1 MGEDRSPASG
11 AILEL
16 CEEYRLLSDRCAVLD
31 AEFSIGNISPS
42 KRDALFGAIHAA
54 TADMQRILNRLAAT
68 RSDSIAAVRAK
79 ATVIASVLR
88 AAKAA
93 NSETILTSE
102 LVALVLS
109 VAEEICDLI

>member
-31 AEFSIGNISPS
+31 AEFS
-42 KRDALFGAIHAA
+42 
-54 TADMQRILNRLAAT
+54 M
-68 RSDSIAAVRAK
+68 
-79 ATVIASVLR
+79 
-88 AAKAA
+88 
-93 NSETILTSE
+93 
-102 LVALVLS
+102 VLS